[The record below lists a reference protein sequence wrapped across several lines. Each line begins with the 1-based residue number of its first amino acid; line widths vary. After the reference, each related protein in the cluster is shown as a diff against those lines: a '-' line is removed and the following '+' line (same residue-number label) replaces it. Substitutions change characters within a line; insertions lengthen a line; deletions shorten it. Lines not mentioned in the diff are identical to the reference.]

1 MRPVAVVGAEAE
13 GEKPKVTPEEAGG
26 TAVHDGKEKGSA
38 LDGVRLL
45 LVEDEADQRH
55 LLRRILTEQGAT
67 VRSAE
72 DARAGMEMLRQERP
86 QVLISDIGL
95 PGMDGYEFLRG
106 VRGLPEAEGGRT
118 PAIALTAFAR
128 AEDRQRAL
136 RAGYQAH
143 ITKPAE
149 AAELISLI
157 VNLASLAK

>member
-1 MRPVAVVGAEAE
+1 MPWWAWSCCGR
-13 GEKPKVTPEEAGG
+13 
-26 TAVHDGKEKGSA
+26 
-38 LDGVRLL
+38 
-45 LVEDEADQRH
+45 
-55 LLRRILTEQGAT
+55 
-67 VRSAE
+67 
-72 DARAGMEMLRQERP
+72 ERP

-128 AEDRQRAL
+128 SEDRQRAL

-149 AAELISLI
+149 AAELISL
-157 VNLASLAK
+157 VANLASLAG